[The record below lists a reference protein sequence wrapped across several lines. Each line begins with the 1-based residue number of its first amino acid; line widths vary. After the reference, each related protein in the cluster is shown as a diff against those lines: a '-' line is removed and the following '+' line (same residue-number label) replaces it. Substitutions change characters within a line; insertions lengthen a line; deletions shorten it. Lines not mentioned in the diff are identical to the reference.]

1 MREAKPATDPG
12 GPWRRRLRL
21 ALLALVLGGV
31 PAAAADP
38 CLECHGQI
46 GFGVAGHSQW
56 LHPEA
61 LAAGVHGRLACADC
75 HKGADGFPHGDELR
89 LRCDLRCHVPG
100 AGHGPVA
107 EAVAG
112 GVHAGIGAPP
122 CVACH
127 DGTAAPERVRRS
139 ERCLACHPGLEPERE
154 VYPDSPGAFGFH
166 AHRSVPADRRAPDCV
181 DCHGAHSVGDG
192 AAARGA
198 CAAAACHPQE
208 GKAFGA
214 LFDHRAEG
222 RARPWGGAGGAAA
235 ALIGLCAA
243 VLALHSLRG

>member
-1 MREAKPATDPG
+1 MSEAKPAAETPIA
-12 GPWRRRLRL
+12 WRCWLVP
-21 ALLALVLGGV
+21 ALLALVLGAA
-31 PAAAADP
+31 PAVAADP

-46 GFGVAGHSQW
+46 GFGVAGHPQW
-56 LHPEA
+56 LHAEA

-75 HKGADGFPHGDELR
+75 HKGADGFPHGGELR

-107 EAVAG
+107 EAVTG
-112 GVHAGIGAPP
+112 SVHAGIGAPA

-127 DGTAAPERVRRS
+127 AGTAAPERARRA
-139 ERCLACHPGLEPERE
+139 EQCLACHPGLEPERE

-166 AHRSVPADRRAPDCV
+166 AHRSVSADRRAPDCV

-198 CAAAACHPQE
+198 CGAAACHPKE
-208 GKAFGA
+208 GEAFGA
-214 LFDHRAEG
+214 LFDHRA
-222 RARPWGGAGGAAA
+222 AAQTRPWGGAGGLAM
-235 ALIGLCAA
+235 ALVGLCAA
-243 VLALHSLRG
+243 VLALHCLRG